1 MHSQQRPKTIKWKI
15 AEVSI
20 VYILKCML
28 WWCLLYCAL
37 SLCIHEVGVT
47 CPLRSCVFS
56 YLAKTPAFIP
66 FSLHFNIPQST
77 RVVVLEIETPR
88 GAVRCFSNISPHS
101 QRGWAQP
108 WKILQG
114 YAKDSTFAYNH
125 HSMRPK
131 VLYFVYCHCSPFTEW
146 TLLIKADHWCG
157 DTGAGSQHR

>member
-77 RVVVLEIETPR
+77 RVVVLESETPR
-88 GAVRCFSNISPHS
+88 GAVRRFSNISPHS

-114 YAKDSTFAYNH
+114 YAKIAHLHTLITVCGPKCSTLSIVTA
-125 HSMRPK
+125 RP
-131 VLYFVYCHCSPFTEW
+131 
-146 TLLIKADHWCG
+146 LLIKADHWCG